1 MCKTREFF
9 FEAFNNLMEA
19 HNLFNFDL
27 GFFLADISYFDHATS
42 IFGPLFQDFYEF
54 FLVGFYGCAYILPRN
69 RKKISNFVFVLDI
82 VSEFLKRKRLNIDN
96 LKKKEEKKINVYAN
110 KLLLIKN
117 NALSPQWA
125 KNGKKCALS
134 LF

>member
-1 MCKTREFF
+1 
-9 FEAFNNLMEA
+9 MEA

-82 VSEFLKRKRLNIDN
+82 VSEFLKRKRLSIDN

-125 KNGKKCALS
+125 KNGKNCAFS